1 MRSSK
6 PLDKVFLSIVLILSF
21 AGLFIFSS
29 SALGVLAEDIQ
40 SFLFIILKQ
49 LVFGLALGLVAMY
62 IVSNINFKNWQ
73 KYSLYIFIA
82 SAVTSLLVFVPGT
95 GIESLGARR
104 WINLGFMTFQPGE
117 FLKLGFVIYFAAW
130 LSSKKDH
137 LDSLKEIAL
146 PAIAI
151 IAVPM
156 IILMAQ
162 PDRGTLLSIMC
173 AAVAMYLVA
182 GGKIKHFLLI
192 TLLGIM
198 ALMVT
203 IYFEPYALTRIKT
216 FLDPLADPLGSG
228 YQIRQAL
235 IAVGSGGI
243 SGRGFGQS
251 IQKFGFLPETVGDSI
266 FAVFSEEFGFIGAT
280 SIILLFLALTLRGF
294 RIVGRAPDNFSRL
307 MVLGIVILIASQSFI
322 NIGAML
328 GIIPL
333 TGVPLIFVSHGGTAL
348 LFALI
353 EVGIVLNV
361 SRWAQVR

>member
-29 SALGVLAEDIQ
+29 AALGVLAEDIQ
-40 SFLFIILKQ
+40 SFIFIVLKQ
-49 LVFGLALGLVAMY
+49 LVFGLTLGLIAMY
-62 IVSNINFKNWQ
+62 IVSNINYKNWQ
-73 KYSLYIFIA
+73 RYSLYIFIA
-82 SAVTSLLVFVPGT
+82 SAVTSLLVFAPGI

-104 WINLGFMTFQPGE
+104 WVNLGFMTFQPAE
-117 FLKLGFVIYFAAW
+117 FLKLGFIIYFAAW

-156 IILMAQ
+156 AILIAQ
-162 PDRGTLLSIMC
+162 PDHGTLLSIMC
-173 AAVAMYLVA
+173 AAIAMYLVA
-182 GGKIKHFLLI
+182 GGKIKNFLLI
-192 TLLGIM
+192 ILLGFV
-198 ALMVT
+198 ALAIT
-203 IYFEPYALTRIKT
+203 IYFKPYALTRIET
-216 FLDPLADPLGSG
+216 FLDPFADPLGAG

-235 IAVGSGGI
+235 IAIGSGGV

-251 IQKFGFLPETVGDSI
+251 IQKFGFLPETAGDSI
-266 FAVFSEEFGFIGAT
+266 FAVFSEEFGFLGA
-280 SIILLFLALTLRGF
+280 SAIVLLFLALALRGF
-294 RIVGRAPDNFSRL
+294 RIVRRAPDNFSRL

-322 NIGAML
+322 NMGAML

-333 TGVPLIFVSHGGTAL
+333 TGVPLIFISHGGTAL